1 MIKFQQ
7 GEKTIFITMGH
18 WADSDTCLR
27 ESMEKVEGVLHIKL
41 SVTGRATVLS
51 PTLVG
56 PKIQLSMYRSDTW
69 MVPEAE

>member
-1 MIKFQQ
+1 
-7 GEKTIFITMGH
+7 
-18 WADSDTCLR
+18 
-27 ESMEKVEGVLHIKL
+27 MEKVEGVLHIKL

-56 PKIQLSMYRSDTW
+56 PKIQLSMYCSDTW